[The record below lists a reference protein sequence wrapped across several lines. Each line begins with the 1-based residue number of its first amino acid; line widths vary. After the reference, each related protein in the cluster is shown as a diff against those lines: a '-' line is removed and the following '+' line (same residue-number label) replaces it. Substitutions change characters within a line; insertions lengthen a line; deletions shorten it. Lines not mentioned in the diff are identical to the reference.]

1 VASQFDRHPTNRIVS
16 LKPARLSVARAS
28 NARRLEDRM
37 PLRWIDIKLM
47 REPAQPDRGHLHPY
61 NY

>member
-1 VASQFDRHPTNRIVS
+1 MSAFPARRRDVASQFDRHPTNRIVS

-37 PLRWIDIKLM
+37 PLGLD
-47 REPAQPDRGHLHPY
+47 
-61 NY
+61 

>member
-16 LKPARLSVARAS
+16 RAS

-37 PLRWIDIKLM
+37 PLGRD
-47 REPAQPDRGHLHPY
+47 
-61 NY
+61 